1 MEDRSS
7 AGLLLPLPSPSPPPA
22 SLSLAAAV
30 PHCKGAVLAHDGCG
44 PLVLDPPTST
54 PGGIPYG
61 GDTISTVLGMH
72 CPLLLVLPVVGNGT
86 VTCAASCGKPR
97 LRMPARTGGRYAGWT
112 KADCVG
118 WPLMIGVCYVARPR

>member
-1 MEDRSS
+1 MGGGWVVGDRSS
-7 AGLLLPLPSPSPPPA
+7 AAYYFPYPHPHPRPA

-61 GDTISTVLGMH
+61 GDTTSTVLGMH
-72 CPLLLVLPVVGNGT
+72 CP
-86 VTCAASCGKPR
+86 
-97 LRMPARTGGRYAGWT
+97 W
-112 KADCVG
+112 
-118 WPLMIGVCYVARPR
+118 W